1 MKRWAFIA
9 LIALGFARPGHA
21 SWFLWEAEVSE
32 PVDEVALVE
41 EPKDYGPET
50 YERAYGYLR
59 GGAAVLGG
67 GCLVGL
73 AAFGVV
79 SLPVASLAAVLIG
92 MGSAEI
98 HHANSIVDYSI
109 PENREHYVHELE
121 DIPLWAAVDQFGWQ
135 ELIDRG
141 FLTPDQMRLK
151 FFEDTENYPFH
162 EIERFYCVP
171 AVAAQGFL
179 HQDENEAL
187 LEFHREYL
195 DLQAAEAHL
204 RESLSEKYARKVGQ
218 VLQGLGIDQ
227 PWTTNDFIFFKIT
240 PEKASI
246 AFSEDLKRCMDAHHL
261 NGEVKDSNTEILE
274 EAVEDYKAGFQKWLT
289 QLQYLDDH
297 YLEWRGSVSCD

>member
-9 LIALGFARPGHA
+9 LMALVFARPGHA
-21 SWFLWEAEVSE
+21 SWLFWETEVNDQA
-32 PVDEVALVE
+32 DEIVIE
-41 EPKDYGPET
+41 EPQDYGPET
-50 YERAYGYLR
+50 YQRAYGYLR
-59 GGAAVLGG
+59 GGAAILGG

-79 SLPVASLAAVLIG
+79 SLPAASLAAVLIG

-98 HHANSIVDYSI
+98 HYANNIVDYSI

-141 FLTPDQMRLK
+141 FLTPDQMRIK
-151 FFEDTENYPFH
+151 FFEDTEDSSFH
-162 EIERFYCVP
+162 EIERFYSVP
-171 AVAAQGFL
+171 AIAAQGFL

-187 LEFHREYL
+187 LSFHREYVKL
-195 DLQAAEAHL
+195 RSDEEHL
-204 RESLSEKYARKVGQ
+204 RESLSEKYARKVALA
-218 VLQGLGIDQ
+218 LQGLGIEQ

-240 PEKASI
+240 PEKASV

-261 NGEVKDSNTEILE
+261 NGEVRVSNDEILD
-274 EAVEDYKAGFQKWLT
+274 EAVEDYKAGFQKWLS
-289 QLQYLDDH
+289 QVEHLDQH
-297 YLEWRGSVSCD
+297 YLQWRGSVSCD